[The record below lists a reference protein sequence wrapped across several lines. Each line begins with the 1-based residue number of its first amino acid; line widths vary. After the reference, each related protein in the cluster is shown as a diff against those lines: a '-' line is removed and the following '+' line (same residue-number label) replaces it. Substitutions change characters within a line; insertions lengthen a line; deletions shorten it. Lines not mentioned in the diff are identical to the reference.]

1 MKIRWTIYATAV
13 SLCFLQACAS
23 MTPLEDADKSQFK
36 RQIADM
42 NRKIDEMGHR
52 LSMIQFMVDD
62 HQKSIRELAAA
73 VEGTEKKSTNPST
86 SAQPKKPHP
95 MPTEKAIP
103 LAVSTPS
110 AKQPPV
116 LSESAEMRYN
126 QAIAIYKAKNY
137 KKAASLFNAVAE
149 NYPGHDLADNAL
161 YWAGECLYSQKDYKG
176 AIRAFKKV
184 YTEYPKGSK
193 VPDALLK
200 TGYAYLALND
210 PVNAKSFL
218 TKLVKQYPFTPAGTK
233 AGEMLQKIQ

>member
-1 MKIRWTIYATAV
+1 MKTRWAIYATAV

-23 MTPLEDADKSQFK
+23 MRSLEGSDKSRFEK
-36 RQIADM
+36 QIADM
-42 NRKIDEMGHR
+42 NRQIDEMNHR
-52 LSMIQFMVDD
+52 LSTIRFMVDN
-62 HQKSIRELAAA
+62 HQKSIKEIEQKQIIPSPSA
-73 VEGTEKKSTNPST
+73 ESEKPQSIGKER
-86 SAQPKKPHP
+86 K
-95 MPTEKAIP
+95 IP
-103 LAVSTPS
+103 PAVSAPP
-110 AKQPPV
+110 AKQSQM

-126 QAIAIYKAKNY
+126 QALAIYKAKNY